1 MWALEGLKR
10 LRATRTFTIP
20 DSSREAL
27 EEWRVYT
34 SPIASFL
41 QECTEPKSNGEVLR
55 SELYDAWVKWAAERR
70 IGAMTVGRF
79 FERIRGSAPYVT
91 TDSYERGGHKLN
103 VFRGLSMKQW
113 AAKQYLGRP

>member
-1 MWALEGLKR
+1 MAR
-10 LRATRTFTIP
+10 LHVTDRILPTGMHRA
-20 DSSREAL
+20 
-27 EEWRVYT
+27 
-34 SPIASFL
+34 
-41 QECTEPKSNGEVLR
+41 EVQWLR